1 MGNGTRKW
9 WKHNHKVDNYKSGQL
24 SNVMVIISLKFSKS
38 NFSNSNFPFSKIEL
52 KPIGLQRE
60 DM

>member
-1 MGNGTRKW
+1 MGNGTKKW
-9 WKHNHKVDNYKSGQL
+9 WKHNHNHKRGQL
-24 SNVMVIISLKFSKS
+24 SNVMVIISLKFSK
-38 NFSNSNFPFSKIEL
+38 SNFPFSKIEL

>member
-9 WKHNHKVDNYKSGQL
+9 WKHNHNHKRGQL